1 MSLEQRISLFMY
13 EKRHEERFKAQLLN
27 FQLPAEQAEFTGL
40 PEQTLQDVCEDA
52 GKRGVVIAQG
62 DRAVGFFVL
71 HTGEGIAD
79 FFQDYSSAVL
89 LRAFLMDYASQGQ
102 GFAKA
107 AMVLLPDFVRSH
119 YPEAQQIVL
128 AVNER
133 NLPAAQLYA
142 RAGFKDNGLRRSGSK
157 GPQLILQYELPV
169 APVAASSMNEREE
182 LRDRLTGIFSRSTLL
197 MDIFQACSRS

>member
-1 MSLEQRISLFMY
+1 MSLDRHISLYRY
-13 EKRHEERFKAQLLN
+13 EVKHEEKFKDQLLS
-27 FQLPAEQAEFTGL
+27 FQLPPEQAQFTGL
-40 PEQTLQDVCEDA
+40 PEETLQDTCDDHS
-52 GKRGVVIAQG
+52 KMGVVIARG

-79 FFQDYSSAVL
+79 FFQDYSGAVL

-107 AMVLLPDFVRSH
+107 AMALLPDFIRRH

-133 NLPAAQLYA
+133 NIPAGQLYA
-142 RAGFKDNGLRRSGSK
+142 RAGFQDYGLRRSGSK
-157 GPQLILQYELPV
+157 GPQLILQYELATETVP
-169 APVAASSMNEREE
+169 PAAH
-182 LRDRLTGIFSRSTLL
+182 G
-197 MDIFQACSRS
+197 

>member
-1 MSLEQRISLFMY
+1 MSLDQRITLFRY
-13 EKRHEERFKAQLLN
+13 EEKLEETFKDQLLS
-27 FQLPAEQAEFTGL
+27 FQLPPEQAEFTGL
-40 PEQTLQDVCEDA
+40 PEETLQDACTDA
-52 GKRGVVIAQG
+52 GKMGVVIAQG

-79 FFQDYSSAVL
+79 FFQDYSGAVL

-107 AMVLLPDFVRSH
+107 AMALLPDFVRRH

-133 NLPAAQLYA
+133 NIPAGHLYA
-142 RAGFKDNGLRRSGSK
+142 RAGFQDYGLRRSGSK
-157 GPQLILQYELPV
+157 GTQLILQYELATKPV
-169 APVAASSMNEREE
+169 APAAH
-182 LRDRLTGIFSRSTLL
+182 G
-197 MDIFQACSRS
+197 